1 MVKIWIETLLFF
13 KCNNVEMDLETEI
26 KIEQSLRLF
35 NQTTN
40 LVGRI
45 IFITPSKIAIQ
56 IL

>member
-1 MVKIWIETLLFF
+1 MVKTRIETLLFF
-13 KCNNVEMDLETEI
+13 ICNNAEMDLETEI

-40 LVGRI
+40 TVGRI
-45 IFITPSKIAIQ
+45 IFFTPSKIAIQ